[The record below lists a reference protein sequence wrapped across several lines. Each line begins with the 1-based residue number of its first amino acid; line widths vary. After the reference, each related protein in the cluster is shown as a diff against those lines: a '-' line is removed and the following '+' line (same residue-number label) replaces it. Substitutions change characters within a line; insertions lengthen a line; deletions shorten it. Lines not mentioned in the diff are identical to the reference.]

1 LNSISNGKR
10 QELRSLDLD
19 LLGGSRDLVPRAIDR
34 KAKAKLRGRHEC
46 RSYAKRVKISQD
58 LAPETHLTLAVAL
71 GDKINQCRVLRD
83 VIPPTP
89 PGPEGS
95 NGNGLV
101 RAQ

>member
-1 LNSISNGKR
+1 MESMRCAVNGILV
-10 QELRSLDLD
+10 EH
-19 LLGGSRDLVPRAIDR
+19 SRLPICLWKDEAEHPLS
-34 KAKAKLRGRHEC
+34 AKIK
-46 RSYAKRVKISQD
+46 
-58 LAPETHLTLAVAL
+58 
-71 GDKINQCRVLRD
+71 QCRVLRD

>member
-1 LNSISNGKR
+1 MQLGES
-10 QELRSLDLD
+10 LR
-19 LLGGSRDLVPRAIDR
+19 RRN
-34 KAKAKLRGRHEC
+34 
-46 RSYAKRVKISQD
+46 KIFPFHCMKHSQPIQIWMGLCFD
-58 LAPETHLTLAVAL
+58 ANIGASA
-71 GDKINQCRVLRD
+71 KINKCRVLRD